1 MPRFFLVY
9 VVAPIRRPLR
19 LRMLRPRCALSWLYV
34 VRMVVDAR
42 VCTRMHAVCLS
53 CLAAS
58 LVGLLSCLLS
68 LSAPCWSGFCFV
80 FPCVWK
86 LCLVLL
92 CCFCFLFVLFI
103 RASSF
108 KLVGVL
114 SIIVFLF
121 CISTGTPFVCYGSS
135 YVDMF
140 YWTVCL
146 CLLLVYCSFI

>member
-1 MPRFFLVY
+1 
-9 VVAPIRRPLR
+9 
-19 LRMLRPRCALSWLYV
+19 
-34 VRMVVDAR
+34 
-42 VCTRMHAVCLS
+42 MHAVCLS

-86 LCLVLL
+86 LCPVLL

-114 SIIVFLF
+114 SIIVFLI

-135 YVDMF
+135 YVDMVLLDGVLMF
-140 YWTVCL
+140 ITG
-146 CLLLVYCSFI
+146 LLLLYLVPAYHGATLVLCC